1 MLNFK
6 RPYLEPYR
14 GRTTRHACPSC
25 KQPKAFTLYLDGNTG
40 RPINAAVGRCD
51 REVKCGYHYTPKQ
64 FYENNIAQY
73 QTSRS
78 LKQTKDNSNQSKVN
92 SNQSNQKSNQSNQN
106 DQKTSLQSVLFSKQQ
121 EFDFIPH
128 KFVVDSTS
136 YNSNFIKFLCS
147 YFPKERIDE
156 AMDNYA
162 LGATRNRRV
171 IFWQIDMNGNVRTGK
186 IMQYNP
192 STGRR
197 VKGGYGGIDWVHNI
211 LKKRNPMMANFR
223 LSQCYFG
230 EHLLRIYP
238 KKPVAIVEAEK
249 TAVIGSMVHKDFIW
263 LAAGNLQGLTPRK
276 SRVLADR
283 DVVLYPDAG
292 CYEKWTGKLARL
304 SRSIRFKAGVS
315 SLIEKHATSRQ
326 LDDGYDIADYIIDEL
341 SESTCEEIESS
352 FRASKAEG
360 VEGSDVS
367 SKSDENDDEGLINE
381 NDELLN
387 DKLKS
392 EKEKP
397 PEPKEYSNKLMKMI
411 AINPCLEELINEF
424 GLEEV

>member
-14 GRTTRHACPSC
+14 GTTTRHACPSC

-40 RPINAAVGRCD
+40 RPISAAVGRCN

-78 LKQTKDNSNQSKVN
+78 LKQTNGSYNQT
-92 SNQSNQKSNQSNQN
+92 NQKA
-106 DQKTSLQSVLFSKQQ
+106 SLQTVLFSKQQ

-147 YFPKERIDE
+147 YFPTERINE

-171 IFWQIDMNGNVRTGK
+171 IFWQIDVNGNVRTGK

-249 TAVIGSMVHKDFIW
+249 TAVIGSMIHKDFIW

-292 CYEKWTGKLARL
+292 CYEKWTEKLARL

-315 SLIEKHATSRQ
+315 SLIENHATSRQ

-341 SESTCEEIESS
+341 SESTCEEIEGS
-352 FRASKAEG
+352 FRASKTED
-360 VEGSDVS
+360 VEVDTVS
-367 SKSDENDDEGLINE
+367 SKSETDD
-381 NDELLN
+381 NDELLS
-387 DKLKS
+387 DKLES